1 MKRVIVI
8 SGVLVLAAAAVG
20 AVFFTMN
27 SGAGSTAAPATASDA
42 RHDHGHDHSGHTH
55 GPNGE
60 CPLDAATAVGV
71 EQPAGKDG
79 MDKDAVAPTPAVAPA
94 KPGA

>member
-1 MKRVIVI
+1 MKRVVVIV
-8 SGVLVLAAAAVG
+8 GVLVLAAAAVG
-20 AVFFTMN
+20 AVVFTMN
-27 SGAGSTAAPATASDA
+27 SGSSSAASTASGGDG
-42 RHDHGHDHSGHTH
+42 HDHGHDHAGHTH

-71 EQPAGKDG
+71 EEPASKDG
-79 MDKDAVAPTPAVAPA
+79 MGKGEMVPTPVAAPV